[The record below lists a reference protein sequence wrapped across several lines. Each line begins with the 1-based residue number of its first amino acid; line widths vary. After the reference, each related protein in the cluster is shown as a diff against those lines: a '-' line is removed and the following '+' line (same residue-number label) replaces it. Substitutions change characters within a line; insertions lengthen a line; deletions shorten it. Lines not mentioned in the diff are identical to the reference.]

1 MYFKSIF
8 ISDNK
13 VAISDNKVADKIRT
27 NFLFYFLSTTVLI
40 IIYLFIFNEVQC
52 RHDKKPTKPF

>member
-1 MYFKSIF
+1 MYFKNIF

-13 VAISDNKVADKIRT
+13 VAISDNKVADKIWT
-27 NFLFYFLSTTVLI
+27 NLFIYLSTTVLI

-52 RHDKKPTKPF
+52 RHAKKPTKPF